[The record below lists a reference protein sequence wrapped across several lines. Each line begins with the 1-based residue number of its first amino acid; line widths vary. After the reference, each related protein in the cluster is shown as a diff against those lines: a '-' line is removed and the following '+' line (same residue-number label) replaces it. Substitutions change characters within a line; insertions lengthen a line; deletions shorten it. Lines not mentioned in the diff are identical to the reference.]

1 MNINMKKKFMKV
13 RIATMIITT
22 THREKK
28 KKKKTTTTRCL
39 SCAGSTFLSNSL
51 SQNIL
56 KNQLRGLVDFF
67 LI

>member
-28 KKKKTTTTRCL
+28 KKKK
-39 SCAGSTFLSNSL
+39 
-51 SQNIL
+51 
-56 KNQLRGLVDFF
+56 KNKTHKGHKVRGGDLCF
-67 LI
+67 